1 MNLKAERKDVIKN
14 LSTLAHIRD
23 VIAASD
29 PRHDN
34 KRPEVDV
41 QFFRESAY
49 ELVALHLEGKAAKHL
64 DIIPTIV
71 AMLRNPGKVKAKTA
85 DDRIAQLI
93 VIEIQQAI
101 LLIERQLK
109 EI

>member
-1 MNLKAERKDVIKN
+1 MTERKDVIKN

-34 KRPEVDV
+34 KKPSIDV
-41 QFFRESAY
+41 SFFRESMY

-64 DIIPTIV
+64 DICDTIA
-71 AMLRNPGKVKAKTA
+71 AMLRNPGKVKAKSA
-85 DDRIAQLI
+85 DDRLAALGIN
-93 VIEIQQAI
+93 
-101 LLIERQLK
+101 R
-109 EI
+109 

>member
-1 MNLKAERKDVIKN
+1 MSERKDVIKN

-29 PRHDN
+29 ARHDN
-34 KRPEVDV
+34 KKPSIDV
-41 QFFRESAY
+41 HFFRESAY

-64 DIIPTIV
+64 DIVDTIV
-71 AMLRNPGKVKAKTA
+71 AMLRNPGKVKAHSTN
-85 DDRIAQLI
+85 DRVAQLI

-101 LLIERQLK
+101 LRIERQLK